1 MMKQHVLVNTS
12 LVLALICLVGF
23 VGVISSCLNKGFELS
38 DESYYLLCTKYP
50 LDTSLLNSSFGL
62 INHRLAFGLNDL
74 YSLRLFK
81 LIYQLLF
88 LGIFARAFFLF
99 AIRNLKAKRNNVLL
113 LSVLVIIS
121 GLSNYDY
128 LPMTLSY
135 NSWSLNFGLLFWS
148 GLLFAHI
155 TESKKGL
162 AFSNM
167 LMGLS
172 VLFLFYTKAPNAL
185 VMGFVF
191 VLYTLLFQRKN
202 LLNTFLLFG
211 LGKIAGI
218 IILFLSF
225 DDFRNTTI
233 NLYQTILNT
242 KHTEVGSYFGQI
254 SEMIS
259 NGLGIRF
266 FFCKECLLA
275 LMYFI
280 RRLNLNVIM
289 GLLALAFNTYF
300 TWTYFKGNSGDV
312 SNEFKVFSVFAFNCL
327 GAIILFFA
335 GDHRLKSTFVPVLLI
350 LSPFLL
356 AAGTS
361 NSIFYTSS
369 QLIVLSIAGLFLLLL
384 QINKSEMEL
393 YYVYSSVFLIFFIG
407 SFLYHGM
414 IKTPYRQTNL
424 SKKTILLPES
434 KQIKNILETNERAVK
449 YKELSDKLKLYNS
462 EGLPVLSSP
471 PALGGL
477 FLTDMKPFAVCWIA
491 DPEDM
496 VNANEEYFKKL
507 DLRSNKP
514 FLVLSLQIFNS
525 EKQNIVFRNAGMDLK
540 NDYTIK
546 DSIYLELNK
555 EYYYFMKP
563 IILTNKNG

>member
-1 MMKQHVLVNTS
+1 MKQHVLVNTS

-50 LDTSLLNSSFGL
+50 LDTILLNSSFGL
-62 INHRLAFGLNDL
+62 INHRLAFGFNDL
-74 YSLRLFK
+74 YSLRIFK

-88 LGIFARAFFLF
+88 LAIFARAFFLY
-99 AIRNLKAKRNNVLL
+99 AIRNLKAKRSNVLL
-113 LSVLVIIS
+113 LSVLIIIS

-148 GLLFAHI
+148 GLLFAHV
-155 TESKKGL
+155 TQSKKGL

-185 VMGFVF
+185 VMAFVF
-191 VLYTLLFQRKN
+191 VVYAFLFQRKN

-211 LGKIAGI
+211 MGKIVAI

-225 DDFRNTTI
+225 EDFKNATV
-233 NLYQTILNT
+233 NLYQTILHT

-259 NGLGIRF
+259 TGLGMRF
-266 FFCKECLLA
+266 FLLQGA
-275 LMYFI
+275 MFAAMYFI
-280 RRLNLNVIM
+280 RRANLNVIIGM
-289 GLLALAFNTYF
+289 LVLVFNTYF
-300 TWTYFKGNSGDV
+300 SWTFFQGNSYEV
-312 SNEFKVFSVFAFNCL
+312 SNEFKVFSVFAFNCF

-335 GDHRLKSTFVPVLLI
+335 ADRDIKSIFIPAFLI
-350 LSPFLL
+350 LSPFML

-369 QLIVLSIAGLFLLLL
+369 QLIVLSIAGLFLLMLG
-384 QINKSEMEL
+384 INKTEMEL
-393 YYVYSSVFLIFFIG
+393 YYVYSSLFIVFFIG

-414 IKTPYRQTNL
+414 IKAPYRQTNL
-424 SKKTILLPES
+424 TEKSILLPES
-434 KQIKNILETNERAVK
+434 DQIKNILETNQRVIK
-449 YKELSDKLKLYNS
+449 YKELSDKLKLHNTQH
-462 EGLPVLSSP
+462 LAVLSSP

-477 FLTDMKPFAVCWIA
+477 MLTDMKPFAVCWIA
-491 DPEDM
+491 DPDEM
-496 VNANEEYFKKL
+496 AGVNEAYFKRINL
-507 DLRSNKP
+507 AVSKP
-514 FLVLSLQIFNS
+514 FLIISQQIYNGP
-525 EKQNIVFRNAGMDLK
+525 KQNKAFKDGGMDLRL
-540 NDYTIK
+540 DYMIK
-546 DSIYLELNK
+546 DSIYLDLNK
-555 EYYYFMKP
+555 EYYYLMQP
-563 IILTNKNG
+563 IKNG

>member
-266 FFCKECLLA
+266 FLLQGVLLA
-275 LMYFI
+275 SMYFI
-280 RRLNLNVIM
+280 RRLNLNVMM
-289 GLLALAFNTYF
+289 GLLLLAFNTYF
-300 TWTYFKGNSGDV
+300 TWSYFKGNSYDV
-312 SNEFKVFSVFAFNCL
+312 SNEFKVFTVFAFNCL
-327 GAIILFFA
+327 ATIILFFS
-335 GDHRLKSTFVPVLLI
+335 GTYDLKNIFVPVLLI

-384 QINKSEMEL
+384 RINKSEMDL
-393 YYVYSSVFLIFFIG
+393 YYAYSSVFFMFFIG

-424 SKKTILLPES
+424 ISKATILPKS
-434 KQIKNILETNERAVK
+434 AQVKNIFETNERLVK
-449 YKELSDKLKLYNS
+449 FKELSDKLKLHNAQD
-462 EGLPVLSSP
+462 LPVLSSP
-471 PALGGL
+471 PVLGGL
-477 FLTDMKPFAVCWIA
+477 LLTEMKPFAICWIA
-491 DPEDM
+491 DPDEM
-496 VNANEEYFKKL
+496 AGANAEYFRKMNLKA
-507 DLRSNKP
+507 SKP
-514 FLVLSLQIFNS
+514 FLVISEQILNGPD
-525 EKQNIVFRNAGMDLK
+525 QNRIFKEGGMDLRA
-540 NDYTIK
+540 DYVIK
-546 DSIYLELNK
+546 DSVYLELNE
-555 EYYYFMKP
+555 EYYYLMQP
-563 IILTNKNG
+563 NKSS

>member
-23 VGVISSCLNKGFELS
+23 VCVISSCLNKGFELS
-38 DESYYLLCTKYP
+38 DESYYLLSTKYP
-50 LDTSLLNSSFGL
+50 LDTTLLNSSFGL

-74 YSLRLFK
+74 YSLRIFK

-88 LGIFARAFFLF
+88 LGIFARAFFLY
-99 AIRNLKAKRNNVLL
+99 AIRSLKAKRNNVLL
-113 LSVLVIIS
+113 LSLLIIIS

-148 GLLFAHI
+148 GLLFSHI
-155 TESKKGL
+155 TESKKGV

-191 VLYTLLFQRKN
+191 ILYAFMFQRKN

-225 DDFRNTTI
+225 EDFRNITA
-233 NLYQTILNT
+233 NLYQTISTT
-242 KHTEVGSYFGQI
+242 KHAEVGSYFGQI

-259 NGLGIRF
+259 TGLGIRF
-266 FFCKECLLA
+266 FLLQGVVLA
-275 LMYFI
+275 SMYFI
-280 RRLNLNVIM
+280 RRLNLNTMI
-289 GLLALAFNTYF
+289 GILLLAFNTYF
-300 TWTYFKGNSGDV
+300 TWTYFKGNSYDV

-327 GAIILFFA
+327 GAIILFFS
-335 GDHRLKSTFVPVLLI
+335 GTRDLKNTFIPFLLI
-350 LSPFLL
+350 LTPFML

-369 QLIVLSIAGLFLLLL
+369 QLIVLSITGLFLLLL
-384 QINKSEMEL
+384 RITRSEMEV
-393 YYVYSSVFLIFFIG
+393 YYAYSSLFIMFFIG

-414 IKTPYRQTNL
+414 IQQPYRQTNL
-424 SKKTILLPES
+424 SEKTSLLPES
-434 KQIKNILETNERAVK
+434 SQIRNIFENNERVVK
-449 YKELSDKLKLYNS
+449 YKELSDKLKRYNTQHLS
-462 EGLPVLSSP
+462 VLSSP

-477 FLTDMKPFAVCWIA
+477 MLTDMKPFAVCWIA
-491 DPEDM
+491 DPDEM
-496 VNANEEYFKKL
+496 ASANEEYFRKV
-507 DLRSNKP
+507 DLASNRP
-514 FLVLSLQIFNS
+514 FLVISQQIYNGP
-525 EKQNIVFRNAGMDLK
+525 KQNKTFKNGGMDLK
-540 NDYTIK
+540 LDYVIK

-555 EYYYFMKP
+555 EYYYLMQP
-563 IILTNKNG
+563 IKNG